1 MRSSSRPSV
10 SSPSRN
16 FQFIPLTGKNFFLHF
31 ISSRPNV
38 FLLDF
43 QRWFLFSEC
52 FSVGAWTEQSEFRT
66 QVRHRKPCDH
76 LYNKTQQKCFE
87 VNLKSCVTY
96 HFHLLGMRMKM
107 LYGIFKIIDLPRF
120 VKNKS
125 NAVVVIR
132 YLLKSWRKLIDEL
145 SIETCLS

>member
-1 MRSSSRPSV
+1 
-10 SSPSRN
+10 
-16 FQFIPLTGKNFFLHF
+16 
-31 ISSRPNV
+31 
-38 FLLDF
+38 
-43 QRWFLFSEC
+43 
-52 FSVGAWTEQSEFRT
+52 
-66 QVRHRKPCDH
+66 
-76 LYNKTQQKCFE
+76 
-87 VNLKSCVTY
+87 
-96 HFHLLGMRMKM
+96 MRMKM